1 MTRAADRLVVCGAL
15 GKQAMPVGCWYQLV
29 QDGLAASGL
38 LVEEAADHGDGT
50 VLRFRT
56 TPRQASAPAPQNT
69 KQMALAL
76 APAWLH
82 ASLPTEAAFDPVLRP
97 SDTAAYAPR
106 ARDAAD
112 IASRRA
118 ALLRGSVVHRLLQ
131 SLPDIPPDR
140 RTDVARQF
148 LMRGAQDLAA
158 EHDALVAQV
167 TRLLDDARFKPLFAP
182 GSRAEVPIV
191 GRIATS
197 QGSRIVSGQIDR
209 LAITPDAV
217 LIADYKTDRPA
228 PRRPNDI
235 PHGYLRQLA
244 LYRAVLTRIYPGRR
258 VRAAL
263 IWTDVPELMELS
275 EAALDHEIALLT
287 CL

>member
-15 GKQAMPVGCWYQLV
+15 GKQAMPAGCWYQLV

-38 LVEEAADHGDGT
+38 LVEEAADQGDRP
-50 VLRFRT
+50 VRRFRA
-56 TPRQASAPAPQNT
+56 TPRQTSASAPQDT
-69 KQMALAL
+69 KQMVLAF

-82 ASLPTEAAFDPVLRP
+82 TNLPIEPVVDPVLTP
-97 SDTAAYAPR
+97 SDPVALPR
-106 ARDAAD
+106 ARDAVAT
-112 IASRRA
+112 ATRRA

-131 SLPDIPPDR
+131 SLPDIAPER
-140 RTDVARQF
+140 RPDVAREF
-148 LMRGAQDLAA
+148 LTRSAQDLAA
-158 EHDALVAQV
+158 EHDGLIAQIV
-167 TRLLDDARFKPLFAP
+167 RLLEDARFRPLFAP

-191 GRIATS
+191 GRLATS

-209 LAITPDAV
+209 LAVAPDAV

-228 PRRPNDI
+228 PRRPDDV
-235 PHGYLRQLA
+235 PRGYLRQLA
-244 LYRAVLTRIYPGRR
+244 LYRAVLMRIYPGRS

-263 IWTDVPELMELS
+263 VWTDVPDLMELS
-275 EAALDHEIALLT
+275 EDTLEREIALLT